1 MSGGS
6 PSLLKQL
13 AAVERA
19 AVNLGGHVQNL
30 RDLVK
35 KGKRPELEL
44 KIAEQWLPDLQAA
57 ARTLQILIK
66 PHLQKKTGE

>member
-1 MSGGS
+1 VSGGS
-6 PSLLKQL
+6 PSLLRQL

-19 AVNLGGHVQNL
+19 ATNLGGHVQNL
-30 RDLVK
+30 RSLVE